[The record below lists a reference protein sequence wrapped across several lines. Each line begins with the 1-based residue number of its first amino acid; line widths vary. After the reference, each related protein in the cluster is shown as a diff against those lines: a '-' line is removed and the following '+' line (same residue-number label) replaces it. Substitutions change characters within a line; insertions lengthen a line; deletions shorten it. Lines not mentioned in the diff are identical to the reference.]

1 MCSRYNFK
9 KRLNL
14 LSLGDSIKSR
24 KETILKNLQDADN
37 KFKEAEE
44 NLSFAKKNFE
54 SAKLKAEQIR
64 NQGNLL
70 SLQTTKALLEA
81 VEEDIKRLKIS
92 NLAII
97 KLEEEKSINEICQK
111 LNQFAMNEAIE
122 KINKKINSSIQKK
135 IISQNIE
142 KLSNKILLQN

>member
-1 MCSRYNFK
+1 LK

-122 KINKKINSSIQKK
+122 KINKRINSSIQKK